1 MVVGAG
7 EDILESSVIEEV
19 TKGVDGLV
27 KGRQNEDAEVW
38 ITSSVEWENHHR

>member
-7 EDILESSVIEEV
+7 EDRLESGVIEEV

-27 KGRQNEDAEVW
+27 KGRQEEDVEAW
-38 ITSSVEWENHHR
+38 ITSSVEWDNHHR